1 MNRDVTVR
9 GRRMHA
15 CLLGS
20 GDITIVLLSGSCVP
34 LPQLEYRPLIKAL
47 ATDQFVVLLEKFG
60 YGGSDSTSQ
69 PRDLPHVVAEY
80 REALAAL
87 DVPLPVVLAAHS
99 MGFLEALYWTQHYPG
114 EVSALVGIDPAT
126 PDSYRDFDMEKAA
139 KQITN
144 LSQKPLLRKIAAD
157 RYCRQL
163 FRQLEIPPERR
174 SDLHAKALR
183 NFAGPVWAA
192 ESEAPTRCWRPCP
205 KPPLPCP
212 APFPRF
218 FSSPTAKGHPCPPP
232 CGGSMVWISWGI
244 WSMGSIFCWICPTI
258 CTRQLRISL
267 PKKSRPGC
275 VQPLNRSKGG
285 SYDDI

>member
-1 MNRDVTVR
+1 M
-9 GRRMHA
+9 
-15 CLLGS
+15 
-20 GDITIVLLSGSCVP
+20 
-34 LPQLEYRPLIKAL
+34 
-47 ATDQFVVLLEKFG
+47 
-60 YGGSDSTSQ
+60 
-69 PRDLPHVVAEY
+69 VAEY

-126 PDSYRDFDMEKAA
+126 PDSYRDFDTEKAA
-139 KQITN
+139 KQITS

-192 ESEAPTRCWRPCP
+192 ESAALADNLAAIASA
-205 KPPLPCP
+205 PLPRSIPTLFFLSNGKGTSMSSALWRQHGLDFLGNMVYGEYILLDLPHNLHQAAPDLIAKKIAAWLRP
-212 APFPRF
+212 A
-218 FSSPTAKGHPCPPP
+218 AE
-232 CGGSMVWISWGI
+232 
-244 WSMGSIFCWICPTI
+244 
-258 CTRQLRISL
+258 QE
-267 PKKSRPGC
+267 
-275 VQPLNRSKGG
+275 
-285 SYDDI
+285 

>member
-47 ATDQFVVLLEKFG
+47 AKDQFVVLLEKFG
-60 YGGSDSTSQ
+60 YGGSDSTPQ
-69 PRDLPHVVAEY
+69 PRDLQHVVAEY

-192 ESEAPTRCWRPCP
+192 ESAALADNLAAIAAA
-205 KPPLPCP
+205 PLPRSIPTLFFLSNGKGTSMSSALWRQHGLDFLGNMVYGEYILLDLPHNLHQAAPDLIYKKIAAWLRP
-212 APFPRF
+212 A
-218 FSSPTAKGHPCPPP
+218 AE
-232 CGGSMVWISWGI
+232 
-244 WSMGSIFCWICPTI
+244 
-258 CTRQLRISL
+258 QE
-267 PKKSRPGC
+267 
-275 VQPLNRSKGG
+275 
-285 SYDDI
+285 

>member
-47 ATDQFVVLLEKFG
+47 AKDQFVVLLEKFG
-60 YGGSDSTSQ
+60 YGGSDSTPQ
-69 PRDLPHVVAEY
+69 PRDLQHVVAEY

-126 PDSYRDFDMEKAA
+126 PDSYRDFDTEKAV
-139 KQITN
+139 KQITS

-192 ESEAPTRCWRPCP
+192 ESEALADNLAAIAAA
-205 KPPLPCP
+205 PLPRSIPTLFFLSNGKGTSMSSALWRQHGLDFLGNMVYGEYILLDLPHNLHQAAPDLIAKKIAAWLRP
-212 APFPRF
+212 A
-218 FSSPTAKGHPCPPP
+218 AE
-232 CGGSMVWISWGI
+232 
-244 WSMGSIFCWICPTI
+244 
-258 CTRQLRISL
+258 QE
-267 PKKSRPGC
+267 
-275 VQPLNRSKGG
+275 
-285 SYDDI
+285 

>member
-47 ATDQFVVLLEKFG
+47 AKDQFVVLLEKFG

-126 PDSYRDFDMEKAA
+126 PDSYRDFDTEKAA
-139 KQITN
+139 KQITS

-163 FRQLEIPPERR
+163 FRQLEIPHERR

-192 ESEAPTRCWRPCP
+192 ESEALADNLAAIAAA
-205 KPPLPCP
+205 PLPRSIPTLFFLSNGKGTSMSSALWRQHGLDFLGNMVYGEYILLDLPHNLHQAAPDLIAKKIAAWLRP
-212 APFPRF
+212 A
-218 FSSPTAKGHPCPPP
+218 AE
-232 CGGSMVWISWGI
+232 
-244 WSMGSIFCWICPTI
+244 
-258 CTRQLRISL
+258 QE
-267 PKKSRPGC
+267 
-275 VQPLNRSKGG
+275 
-285 SYDDI
+285 

>member
-9 GRRMHA
+9 CRRMHA

-47 ATDQFVVLLEKFG
+47 AKDQFVVLLEKFG
-60 YGGSDSTSQ
+60 YGGSYSTPQ
-69 PRDLPHVVAEY
+69 PRDLQHVVAEY

-126 PDSYRDFDMEKAA
+126 PDSYRDFYTEKAA
-139 KQITN
+139 KQITS

-192 ESEAPTRCWRPCP
+192 ESEALADNLAAIAAA
-205 KPPLPCP
+205 PLPRSIPTLFFLSNGKGTSMSSALWRQHGLDFLGNMVYGEYILLDLPHNLHQAAPDLIAKKIAAWLRP
-212 APFPRF
+212 A
-218 FSSPTAKGHPCPPP
+218 AE
-232 CGGSMVWISWGI
+232 
-244 WSMGSIFCWICPTI
+244 
-258 CTRQLRISL
+258 QE
-267 PKKSRPGC
+267 
-275 VQPLNRSKGG
+275 
-285 SYDDI
+285 

>member
-1 MNRDVTVR
+1 MNRDVTIH

-15 CLLGS
+15 CLLGG
-20 GDITIVLLSGSCVP
+20 GDTTIVLLSGSCIP
-34 LPQLEYRPLIKAL
+34 LPQLEYRPLIKAMSQEAL
-47 ATDQFVVLLEKFG
+47 VVLLEKFG
-60 YGGSDSTSQ
+60 YGGSDTTSQ
-69 PRDLPHVVAEY
+69 RRDLQHVVEEY
-80 REALAAL
+80 REALASL

-192 ESEAPTRCWRPCP
+192 ESEALADNLAAIAAA
-205 KPPLPCP
+205 PLPRSIPTLFFLSNGKGTSMSSALWRQHGLDFLGNMVYGEYILLDLPHNLHQAAPDLIAKKIAAWLRP
-212 APFPRF
+212 A
-218 FSSPTAKGHPCPPP
+218 AE
-232 CGGSMVWISWGI
+232 
-244 WSMGSIFCWICPTI
+244 
-258 CTRQLRISL
+258 QE
-267 PKKSRPGC
+267 
-275 VQPLNRSKGG
+275 
-285 SYDDI
+285 

>member
-47 ATDQFVVLLEKFG
+47 AKDQFVVLLEKFG
-60 YGGSDSTSQ
+60 YGGSDSTPQ
-69 PRDLPHVVAEY
+69 PRDLQHVVAEY

-139 KQITN
+139 KQITS

-192 ESEAPTRCWRPCP
+192 ESEALADNLAAIAAA
-205 KPPLPCP
+205 PLPRSIPTLFFLSNGKGTSMSSALWRQHGLDFLGNMVYGEYILLDLPHNLHQAAPDLIAKKIAAWLRP
-212 APFPRF
+212 A
-218 FSSPTAKGHPCPPP
+218 AE
-232 CGGSMVWISWGI
+232 
-244 WSMGSIFCWICPTI
+244 
-258 CTRQLRISL
+258 QE
-267 PKKSRPGC
+267 
-275 VQPLNRSKGG
+275 
-285 SYDDI
+285 

>member
-47 ATDQFVVLLEKFG
+47 AKDQFVVLLEKFG
-60 YGGSDSTSQ
+60 YGGSDSTPQ
-69 PRDLPHVVAEY
+69 PRDLQHVVAEY

-192 ESEAPTRCWRPCP
+192 ESEALADNLAAIAAA
-205 KPPLPCP
+205 PLPRSIP
-212 APFPRF
+212 TLFFLSNGKGTSMSSALWRQHGLDFLGNMVYGEYILLDLPHNLHQAAPDLI
-218 FSSPTAKGHPCPPP
+218 AKKIAA
-232 CGGSMVWISWGI
+232 W
-244 WSMGSIFCWICPTI
+244 
-258 CTRQLRISL
+258 LRPIAAH
-267 PKKSRPGC
+267 
-275 VQPLNRSKGG
+275 
-285 SYDDI
+285 DE

>member
-9 GRRMHA
+9 GRRMHT

-47 ATDQFVVLLEKFG
+47 AKDQFVVLLEKFG
-60 YGGSDSTSQ
+60 YGGSDSTPQ
-69 PRDLPHVVAEY
+69 PRDLQHVVAEY

-126 PDSYRDFDMEKAA
+126 PDSYRDFDTEKAA
-139 KQITN
+139 KQITS

-192 ESEAPTRCWRPCP
+192 ESAALADNLAAIAAA
-205 KPPLPCP
+205 PLPRSIPTLFFLSNGKGTSMSSALWRQHGLDFLGNMVYGEYILLDLPHNLHQAAPDLIAKKIALWLRP
-212 APFPRF
+212 A
-218 FSSPTAKGHPCPPP
+218 AE
-232 CGGSMVWISWGI
+232 
-244 WSMGSIFCWICPTI
+244 
-258 CTRQLRISL
+258 QE
-267 PKKSRPGC
+267 
-275 VQPLNRSKGG
+275 
-285 SYDDI
+285 

>member
-47 ATDQFVVLLEKFG
+47 AKDQFVVLLEKFG
-60 YGGSDSTSQ
+60 YGGSDSTPQ
-69 PRDLPHVVAEY
+69 PRDLQHVVAEY

-126 PDSYRDFDMEKAA
+126 PDSYRDFDTEKAA
-139 KQITN
+139 KQITS

-192 ESEAPTRCWRPCP
+192 ESEALADNLAAIAAA
-205 KPPLPCP
+205 PLPRSIPTLFFLSNGKWTSMSSALWRQHGLDFLGNMVYGEYILLDLPHNLHQAAPDLIAKKIAAWLRP
-212 APFPRF
+212 A
-218 FSSPTAKGHPCPPP
+218 AE
-232 CGGSMVWISWGI
+232 
-244 WSMGSIFCWICPTI
+244 
-258 CTRQLRISL
+258 QE
-267 PKKSRPGC
+267 
-275 VQPLNRSKGG
+275 
-285 SYDDI
+285 

>member
-9 GRRMHA
+9 GRRMHT

-47 ATDQFVVLLEKFG
+47 AKDQFDVLLEKFG
-60 YGGSDSTSQ
+60 YGGSDSTPQ
-69 PRDLPHVVAEY
+69 PRDLQHVVAEY

-126 PDSYRDFDMEKAA
+126 PDSYRDFDTEKAA
-139 KQITN
+139 KQITS

-192 ESEAPTRCWRPCP
+192 ESEALADNLAAIAAA
-205 KPPLPCP
+205 PLPRSIPTLFFLSNGKGTSMSSALWRQHGLDFLGNMVYGEYILLDLPHNLHQAAPDLIAKKIALWLRP
-212 APFPRF
+212 A
-218 FSSPTAKGHPCPPP
+218 AE
-232 CGGSMVWISWGI
+232 
-244 WSMGSIFCWICPTI
+244 
-258 CTRQLRISL
+258 QE
-267 PKKSRPGC
+267 
-275 VQPLNRSKGG
+275 
-285 SYDDI
+285 

>member
-47 ATDQFVVLLEKFG
+47 AKDQFVVLLEKFG
-60 YGGSDSTSQ
+60 YGGSDSTPQ
-69 PRDLPHVVAEY
+69 PRDLQHVVAEY

-126 PDSYRDFDMEKAA
+126 PDSYRDFDTEKAA
-139 KQITN
+139 KQITS

-192 ESEAPTRCWRPCP
+192 ESEALADNLAAIAAA
-205 KPPLPCP
+205 PLPRSIPTLFFLSNGKGTSMSSALWRQHGLDFLGNMVYGEYILLDLPHNLHQAAPDLIAKKIAAWLRP
-212 APFPRF
+212 A
-218 FSSPTAKGHPCPPP
+218 AE
-232 CGGSMVWISWGI
+232 
-244 WSMGSIFCWICPTI
+244 
-258 CTRQLRISL
+258 QE
-267 PKKSRPGC
+267 
-275 VQPLNRSKGG
+275 
-285 SYDDI
+285 

>member
-47 ATDQFVVLLEKFG
+47 AKDQFVVLLEKFG
-60 YGGSDSTSQ
+60 YGGSDSTPQ
-69 PRDLPHVVAEY
+69 PRDLQHVVAEY

-126 PDSYRDFDMEKAA
+126 PDSYRDFDTEKAA
-139 KQITN
+139 KQITS

-192 ESEAPTRCWRPCP
+192 ESEALADNLTAIAAA
-205 KPPLPCP
+205 PLPRSIPTLFFLSNGKGTSMSSALWRQHGLDFLGNMVYGEYILLDLPHNLHQAAPDLIAKKIAAWLRP
-212 APFPRF
+212 A
-218 FSSPTAKGHPCPPP
+218 AE
-232 CGGSMVWISWGI
+232 
-244 WSMGSIFCWICPTI
+244 
-258 CTRQLRISL
+258 QE
-267 PKKSRPGC
+267 
-275 VQPLNRSKGG
+275 
-285 SYDDI
+285 

>member
-47 ATDQFVVLLEKFG
+47 AKDQFVVLLEKFG
-60 YGGSDSTSQ
+60 YGGSDSTPQ
-69 PRDLPHVVAEY
+69 PRDLQHVVAEY

-192 ESEAPTRCWRPCP
+192 ESEALADNLAAIAAA
-205 KPPLPCP
+205 PLPRSIP
-212 APFPRF
+212 TLFFLSNGKGTSMSSALWRQHGLDFLGNMVYGEYILLDLPHNLHQAAPDLI
-218 FSSPTAKGHPCPPP
+218 AKKIAA
-232 CGGSMVWISWGI
+232 W
-244 WSMGSIFCWICPTI
+244 
-258 CTRQLRISL
+258 LR
-267 PKKSRPGC
+267 P
-275 VQPLNRSKGG
+275 VAEQE
-285 SYDDI
+285 

>member
-15 CLLGS
+15 CLMGS

-47 ATDQFVVLLEKFG
+47 AKDQFVVLLEKFG
-60 YGGSDSTSQ
+60 YGGSDSTPQ
-69 PRDLPHVVAEY
+69 PRDLQHVVAEY

-126 PDSYRDFDMEKAA
+126 PDSYRDFDTEKAA
-139 KQITN
+139 KQITS

-192 ESEAPTRCWRPCP
+192 ESEALADNLAAIAAA
-205 KPPLPCP
+205 PLPRSIPTLFFLSNGKGTSMSSALWRQHGLDFLGNMVYGEYILLDLPHNLHQAAPDLIAKKIAAWLRP
-212 APFPRF
+212 A
-218 FSSPTAKGHPCPPP
+218 AE
-232 CGGSMVWISWGI
+232 
-244 WSMGSIFCWICPTI
+244 
-258 CTRQLRISL
+258 QE
-267 PKKSRPGC
+267 
-275 VQPLNRSKGG
+275 
-285 SYDDI
+285 

>member
-47 ATDQFVVLLEKFG
+47 AKDQFVVLLEKFG
-60 YGGSDSTSQ
+60 YGGSDSTPQ
-69 PRDLPHVVAEY
+69 PRDLQHVVAEY

-192 ESEAPTRCWRPCP
+192 ESEVLADNLAAIAAA
-205 KPPLPCP
+205 PLPRSIPTLFFLSNGKGTSMSSALWRQHGLDFLGNMVYGEYILLDLPHNLHQAAPDLIAKKIAAWLRP
-212 APFPRF
+212 A
-218 FSSPTAKGHPCPPP
+218 AE
-232 CGGSMVWISWGI
+232 
-244 WSMGSIFCWICPTI
+244 
-258 CTRQLRISL
+258 QE
-267 PKKSRPGC
+267 
-275 VQPLNRSKGG
+275 
-285 SYDDI
+285 

>member
-47 ATDQFVVLLEKFG
+47 AKDQFVVLLEKFG
-60 YGGSDSTSQ
+60 YGGSDSTPQ
-69 PRDLPHVVAEY
+69 PRDLQHVVAEY

-126 PDSYRDFDMEKAA
+126 PDSYRDFDTEKAA
-139 KQITN
+139 KQITS

-174 SDLHAKALR
+174 SDLHTKALR

-192 ESEAPTRCWRPCP
+192 ESEALADNLAAIAAA
-205 KPPLPCP
+205 PLPRSIPTLFFLSNGKGTSMSSALWRQHGLDFLGNMVYGEYILLDLPHNLHQAAPDLIAKKIAAWLRP
-212 APFPRF
+212 A
-218 FSSPTAKGHPCPPP
+218 AE
-232 CGGSMVWISWGI
+232 
-244 WSMGSIFCWICPTI
+244 
-258 CTRQLRISL
+258 QE
-267 PKKSRPGC
+267 
-275 VQPLNRSKGG
+275 
-285 SYDDI
+285 

>member
-47 ATDQFVVLLEKFG
+47 AKDQFVVLLEKFG
-60 YGGSDSTSQ
+60 YGGSDSTPQ
-69 PRDLPHVVAEY
+69 PRDLQHVVAEY

-139 KQITN
+139 KQITS

-192 ESEAPTRCWRPCP
+192 ESEALADNLAAIAAA
-205 KPPLPCP
+205 PLPRSIPTLFFLSNGKGTSMSAALWRQHGLDFLGNMVYGEYILLDLPHNLHQAAPDLIAKKIAAWLRP
-212 APFPRF
+212 A
-218 FSSPTAKGHPCPPP
+218 AE
-232 CGGSMVWISWGI
+232 
-244 WSMGSIFCWICPTI
+244 
-258 CTRQLRISL
+258 QE
-267 PKKSRPGC
+267 
-275 VQPLNRSKGG
+275 
-285 SYDDI
+285 

>member
-47 ATDQFVVLLEKFG
+47 AKDQFVVLLEKFG
-60 YGGSDSTSQ
+60 YGGSDSTPQ
-69 PRDLPHVVAEY
+69 PRDLQHVVAEY

-126 PDSYRDFDMEKAA
+126 PDSYRDFD
-139 KQITN
+139 I
-144 LSQKPLLRKIAAD
+144 LRKIAAD

-192 ESEAPTRCWRPCP
+192 ESEALADNLAAIAAA
-205 KPPLPCP
+205 PLPRSIP
-212 APFPRF
+212 TLFFLSNGKGTSMSSALWRQHGLDFLGNMVYGEYILLDLPHNLHQAAPDLIAKKI
-218 FSSPTAKGHPCPPP
+218 TA
-232 CGGSMVWISWGI
+232 W
-244 WSMGSIFCWICPTI
+244 
-258 CTRQLRISL
+258 LR
-267 PKKSRPGC
+267 P
-275 VQPLNRSKGG
+275 VAEH
-285 SYDDI
+285 D

>member
-47 ATDQFVVLLEKFG
+47 AKDQFVVLLEKFG
-60 YGGSDSTSQ
+60 YGGSDSTPQ
-69 PRDLPHVVAEY
+69 PRDLQHVVAEY

-126 PDSYRDFDMEKAA
+126 PDSYRDFDTEKAA
-139 KQITN
+139 KQITS

-192 ESEAPTRCWRPCP
+192 ESEALADNLAAIAAA
-205 KPPLPCP
+205 PLPRSIPTLFFLSNGKGTSMSSALWRQHGLDFLGNMVYGEYILLDLPHNLHQAARDLIAKKIAAWLRP
-212 APFPRF
+212 A
-218 FSSPTAKGHPCPPP
+218 AE
-232 CGGSMVWISWGI
+232 
-244 WSMGSIFCWICPTI
+244 
-258 CTRQLRISL
+258 QE
-267 PKKSRPGC
+267 
-275 VQPLNRSKGG
+275 
-285 SYDDI
+285 

>member
-47 ATDQFVVLLEKFG
+47 AKDQFVVLLEKFG
-60 YGGSDSTSQ
+60 YGGSDSTPQ
-69 PRDLPHVVAEY
+69 PRDLQHVVAEY

-192 ESEAPTRCWRPCP
+192 ESEALADNLAAIAAA
-205 KPPLPCP
+205 PLPRSIPTLFFLSNGKGTSMSSALWRQHGLDFLGNMVYGEYILLDLPHNLHQAAPDLISKKIAAWLRP
-212 APFPRF
+212 A
-218 FSSPTAKGHPCPPP
+218 AE
-232 CGGSMVWISWGI
+232 
-244 WSMGSIFCWICPTI
+244 
-258 CTRQLRISL
+258 QE
-267 PKKSRPGC
+267 
-275 VQPLNRSKGG
+275 
-285 SYDDI
+285 

>member
-47 ATDQFVVLLEKFG
+47 AKDQFVVLLEKFG
-60 YGGSDSTSQ
+60 YGGSDSTPQ

-192 ESEAPTRCWRPCP
+192 ESEALADNLAAIAAA
-205 KPPLPCP
+205 PLPRSIPTLFFLSNGKGTSMSSALWRQHGLDFLGNMVYGEYILLDLPHNLHQAAPDLIAKKIAAWLRP
-212 APFPRF
+212 A
-218 FSSPTAKGHPCPPP
+218 AE
-232 CGGSMVWISWGI
+232 
-244 WSMGSIFCWICPTI
+244 
-258 CTRQLRISL
+258 QE
-267 PKKSRPGC
+267 
-275 VQPLNRSKGG
+275 
-285 SYDDI
+285 

>member
-47 ATDQFVVLLEKFG
+47 AKDQFVVLLEKFG
-60 YGGSDSTSQ
+60 YGGSDSTPQ
-69 PRDLPHVVAEY
+69 PRDLQHVVAEY

-99 MGFLEALYWTQHYPG
+99 MCFLEALYWTQHYPG

-192 ESEAPTRCWRPCP
+192 ESEALADNLAAIAAA
-205 KPPLPCP
+205 PLPRSIPTLFFLSNGKGTSMSSALWRQHGLDFLGNMVYGEYILLDLPHNLHQAAPDLIAKKIAAWLRP
-212 APFPRF
+212 A
-218 FSSPTAKGHPCPPP
+218 AE
-232 CGGSMVWISWGI
+232 
-244 WSMGSIFCWICPTI
+244 
-258 CTRQLRISL
+258 QE
-267 PKKSRPGC
+267 
-275 VQPLNRSKGG
+275 
-285 SYDDI
+285 

>member
-47 ATDQFVVLLEKFG
+47 AKDQFVVLLEKFG
-60 YGGSDSTSQ
+60 YGGSDSTPQ
-69 PRDLPHVVAEY
+69 PRDLQHVVAEY

-99 MGFLEALYWTQHYPG
+99 MGCLEALYWTQHYPG

-192 ESEAPTRCWRPCP
+192 ESEALADNLAAIAAA
-205 KPPLPCP
+205 PLPRSIPTLFFLSNGKGTSMSSALWRQHGLDFLGNMVYGEYILLDLPHNLHQAAPDLIAKKIAAWLRP
-212 APFPRF
+212 A
-218 FSSPTAKGHPCPPP
+218 AE
-232 CGGSMVWISWGI
+232 
-244 WSMGSIFCWICPTI
+244 
-258 CTRQLRISL
+258 QE
-267 PKKSRPGC
+267 
-275 VQPLNRSKGG
+275 
-285 SYDDI
+285 

>member
-47 ATDQFVVLLEKFG
+47 AKDQFVVLREKLG
-60 YGGSDSTSQ
+60 YGGSDSAPQ
-69 PRDLPHVVAEY
+69 PRALQHVVAEW
-80 REALAAL
+80 REVLAAL

-126 PDSYRDFDMEKAA
+126 PDSYRDFDTEKAA
-139 KQITN
+139 KQITS

-192 ESEAPTRCWRPCP
+192 ESEALADNLAAIAAA
-205 KPPLPCP
+205 PLPRSIPTLFFLSNGKGTSMSSALWRQHGLDFLGNMVYGEYILLDLPHNLHQAAPDLIAQKIAAWLRP
-212 APFPRF
+212 A
-218 FSSPTAKGHPCPPP
+218 AE
-232 CGGSMVWISWGI
+232 
-244 WSMGSIFCWICPTI
+244 
-258 CTRQLRISL
+258 QE
-267 PKKSRPGC
+267 
-275 VQPLNRSKGG
+275 
-285 SYDDI
+285 

>member
-47 ATDQFVVLLEKFG
+47 AKDQFVVLLEKFG
-60 YGGSDSTSQ
+60 YGGSDSTPQ
-69 PRDLPHVVAEY
+69 PRDLQHVVAEY

-126 PDSYRDFDMEKAA
+126 PDSYRDFDTEKAA
-139 KQITN
+139 KQITS

-192 ESEAPTRCWRPCP
+192 ESEALADNLAAIAAA
-205 KPPLPCP
+205 PLP
-212 APFPRF
+212 R
-218 FSSPTAKGHPCPPP
+218 
-232 CGGSMVWISWGI
+232 
-244 WSMGSIFCWICPTI
+244 SI
-258 CTRQLRISL
+258 L
-267 PKKSRPGC
+267 PK
-275 VQPLNRSKGG
+275 GG
-285 SYDDI
+285 

>member
-47 ATDQFVVLLEKFG
+47 AKDQFVVLLEKFG
-60 YGGSDSTSQ
+60 YGGSDSTPQ

-139 KQITN
+139 KQI
-144 LSQKPLLRKIAAD
+144 
-157 RYCRQL
+157 
-163 FRQLEIPPERR
+163 PPERR

-192 ESEAPTRCWRPCP
+192 ESEALADNLAAIAAA
-205 KPPLPCP
+205 PLPRSIPTLFFLSNGKGTSMSSALWRQHGLDFLGNMVYGEYILLDLPHNLHQAAPDLIAKKIAAWLRP
-212 APFPRF
+212 A
-218 FSSPTAKGHPCPPP
+218 AE
-232 CGGSMVWISWGI
+232 
-244 WSMGSIFCWICPTI
+244 
-258 CTRQLRISL
+258 QE
-267 PKKSRPGC
+267 
-275 VQPLNRSKGG
+275 
-285 SYDDI
+285 

>member
-20 GDITIVLLSGSCVP
+20 GDITIVLLSGPCVP

-47 ATDQFVVLLEKFG
+47 AKDQFVVLLEKFG
-60 YGGSDSTSQ
+60 YGGSDSTPQ
-69 PRDLPHVVAEY
+69 PRDLQHVVAEY

-192 ESEAPTRCWRPCP
+192 ESEALADNLAAIAAA
-205 KPPLPCP
+205 PLPRSIPTLFFLSNGKGTSMSSALWRQHGLDFLGNMVYGEYILLDLPHNLHQAAPDLIAKKIAAWLRP
-212 APFPRF
+212 A
-218 FSSPTAKGHPCPPP
+218 AE
-232 CGGSMVWISWGI
+232 
-244 WSMGSIFCWICPTI
+244 
-258 CTRQLRISL
+258 QE
-267 PKKSRPGC
+267 
-275 VQPLNRSKGG
+275 
-285 SYDDI
+285 